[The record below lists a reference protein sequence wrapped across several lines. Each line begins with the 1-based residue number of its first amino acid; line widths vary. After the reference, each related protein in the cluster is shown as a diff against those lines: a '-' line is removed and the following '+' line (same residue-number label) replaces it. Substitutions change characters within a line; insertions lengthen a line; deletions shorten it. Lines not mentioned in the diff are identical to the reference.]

1 MTNKRSLTE
10 SLNVAFLRLKP
21 FRKDIDVFK
30 TQLAHVFTHIDETE
44 SEEFHKNLL
53 ADFFKNSYYSPQHFI
68 NTKGRNDLVIHNG
81 KDAKSKVAVIIEAK
95 SPSNKAQMPL
105 PEDLNKRAM
114 QELLL
119 YYLRERVTYKNI
131 ELKHLII
138 TNVHEWF
145 IFDAQVFEQ
154 HFFHN
159 KDLITQF
166 LEFEEKQLVG
176 KNTEFFYH
184 DIAEPALCLVQDS
197 IEFCYFDLRDY
208 QKFLQNS
215 TPENEAQL
223 IPLFKLF
230 SPEHLLKLPFANDS
244 NSLNK
249 SFYHELLHI
258 VGLAEFPDNGK
269 RIIHRKLKH
278 ERDNASLL
286 EHTILQLE
294 TLGKVSYLDDVTQY
308 GIEIEEQLFSI
319 ALELVITWINRI
331 LFLKLLEAQ
340 LISYH
345 KNNSDYA
352 FLNLEKIDNF
362 SDLNNLFFQVLS
374 RKPNE
379 RHENVR
385 EKFAFIPYL
394 NSSLFEP
401 TELEQQCFFISE
413 LSGKHT
419 VPLLPIINSTILKEP
434 RGKKLT
440 GELTALE
447 YLLKFLDAY
456 DFGSDNS
463 KAIQENNKPLISA
476 SVLGLIFEKINGYK
490 EGSFFTPGFIT
501 MYMCRETIRR
511 AVIQKFNAVKGWQC
525 QTLDDVYDKIEDK
538 REANQIINSL
548 KICDPA
554 VGSGHFLVSVLN
566 ELLVIKSE
574 LKILMDRKK
583 QRRLKE
589 YTLEIS
595 NDELYIYDKDDGK
608 LVIYNPIN
616 PDKQSLQEALFHEK
630 QTIIENCLFGV
641 DINPNSVKI
650 CRLRLWIELLKN
662 AYYIENNDPETQHLP
677 RQLETLP
684 NIDINIKCGN
694 SLISRYPLDV
704 DLKSALM
711 KSNLT
716 IENYKNAV
724 DSYKNAENGAQKQAL
739 VKLIATVKNN
749 FCSYIDESEPK
760 YKVFSEKKNQLYA
773 LKNQKGLFEIP
784 AGLKKQIADLT
795 KEVQQLSDE
804 LAAEKNNPVFD
815 KAFEWRFEFPEV
827 LNNDGDFI
835 GFDVVIGNPPYFSV
849 SHINHLKP
857 VLTNYKTY
865 SSSGDIYA
873 LFYELG
879 QNILDKNGFE
889 SFIISNKWMRA
900 NYGEALRE
908 YIVTNSNPLALV
920 DFGQNLIF
928 DNATVHTNI
937 ILSQKTE
944 NKNEL
949 SAVRFEDGVFFEYVK
964 NFNHYIDSH
973 KINNIKVDGG
983 IWNLCNENQHSF
995 LEKIEQHKK
1004 LQHWKININFGIKTG
1019 FNEAF
1024 IINEKTK
1031 ESLIAKDAK
1040 NAEIIKPILRGRDTR
1055 RYYCNYANLYVI
1067 TTFPALSINIED
1079 YPVIEAY
1086 LNDFGKSRLEQSGM
1100 AGSRKKT
1107 PNQWFELQDTIAYYK
1122 DFTKPKI
1129 IFSEI
1134 VSEPQFYYD
1143 INDYYPEATVFVI
1156 SGDHLKYLT
1165 ALLNSK
1171 AVTYFFKSF
1180 YMGGELVGK
1189 IRYKKAFL
1197 EQVPIPEPTESQEN
1211 EIVKLVDEIIEFK
1224 KSGKDTSDLEKQI
1237 DQLVYA
1243 LYDLTPEEQLLIE
1256 NSK

>member
-1 MTNKRSLTE
+1 
-10 SLNVAFLRLKP
+10 
-21 FRKDIDVFK
+21 
-30 TQLAHVFTHIDETE
+30 
-44 SEEFHKNLL
+44 
-53 ADFFKNSYYSPQHFI
+53 
-68 NTKGRNDLVIHNG
+68 
-81 KDAKSKVAVIIEAK
+81 
-95 SPSNKAQMPL
+95 
-105 PEDLNKRAM
+105 
-114 QELLL
+114 
-119 YYLRERVTYKNI
+119 
-131 ELKHLII
+131 
-138 TNVHEWF
+138 
-145 IFDAQVFEQ
+145 
-154 HFFHN
+154 
-159 KDLITQF
+159 
-166 LEFEEKQLVG
+166 
-176 KNTEFFYH
+176 
-184 DIAEPALCLVQDS
+184 
-197 IEFCYFDLRDY
+197 
-208 QKFLQNS
+208 
-215 TPENEAQL
+215 
-223 IPLFKLF
+223 
-230 SPEHLLKLPFANDS
+230 
-244 NSLNK
+244 
-249 SFYHELLHI
+249 
-258 VGLAEFPDNGK
+258 
-269 RIIHRKLKH
+269 
-278 ERDNASLL
+278 
-286 EHTILQLE
+286 
-294 TLGKVSYLDDVTQY
+294 
-308 GIEIEEQLFSI
+308 
-319 ALELVITWINRI
+319 
-331 LFLKLLEAQ
+331 
-340 LISYH
+340 
-345 KNNSDYA
+345 
-352 FLNLEKIDNF
+352 
-362 SDLNNLFFQVLS
+362 
-374 RKPNE
+374 
-379 RHENVR
+379 
-385 EKFAFIPYL
+385 
-394 NSSLFEP
+394 
-401 TELEQQCFFISE
+401 
-413 LSGKHT
+413 
-419 VPLLPIINSTILKEP
+419 
-434 RGKKLT
+434 
-440 GELTALE
+440 
-447 YLLKFLDAY
+447 LDAY

-511 AVIQKFNAVKGWQC
+511 AVIQKFNTVKGWQC
-525 QTLDDVYDKIEDK
+525 QTLDDVHDKIEDK
-538 REANQIINSL
+538 LEANQIINSL

-595 NDELYIYDKDDGK
+595 NDELYIYDKDDGE

-711 KSNLT
+711 KNNLT
-716 IENYKNAV
+716 IEDYKKAV
-724 DSYKNAENGAQKQAL
+724 DSYKNAQNGLQKQAL
-739 VKLIATVKNN
+739 IKLIAAIKNN
-749 FCSYIDESEPK
+749 FRRYIDDSEPK
-760 YKVFSEKKNQLYA
+760 NKAFAEKKSQLYA

-784 AGLKKQIADLT
+784 TGLKKQIADLE
-795 KEVQQLSDE
+795 KEVQHLSEE
-804 LAAEKNNPVFD
+804 LTAEKNNPVFA

-879 QNILDKNGFE
+879 QSILDNNGFE

-908 YIVTNSNPLALV
+908 YIVNNSNPLALV

-937 ILSQKTE
+937 IFSQKTT
-944 NKNEL
+944 NKNQL
-949 SAVRFEDGVFFEYVK
+949 SAVRFEDGKFFDYVE
-964 NFNHYIDSH
+964 NFGDYIDSH
-973 KINNIKVDGG
+973 KISPIKVDGG
-983 IWNLCNENQHSF
+983 IWNLCNDNQNIF
-995 LEKIEQHKK
+995 FEKIEHHKRLK
-1004 LQHWKININFGIKTG
+1004 DWKIKINFGVKTG
-1019 FNEAF
+1019 CNEAF
-1024 IINEKTK
+1024 IIDEKTK
-1031 ESLIAKDAK
+1031 ENLIAKDAK
-1040 NAEIIKPILRGRDTR
+1040 NSEIIKPILRGRDTR
-1055 RYYCNYANLYVI
+1055 RYYCNYAKLYVI
-1067 TTFPALSINIED
+1067 TTFPSLSINIED
-1079 YPVIEAY
+1079 YPVIEDY
-1086 LNDFGKSRLEQSGM
+1086 LNSFGKSRLEQSGM

-1143 INDYYPEATVFVI
+1143 INNYYPEATVFVI
-1156 SGDHLKYLT
+1156 SGEHLKYLT

-1197 EQVPIPEPTESQEN
+1197 EQMPIPEPTESQEN
-1211 EIVKLVDEIIEFK
+1211 EIVKLVDNIIEFK
-1224 KSGKDTSDLEKQI
+1224 KEAKDTSDLETQI

-1243 LYDLTPEEQLLIE
+1243 LYDLTAEQQLLIE